1 MAIKALSGS
10 STKISSAKLL
20 GGSSSSANKI
30 NPNSLAS
37 IGSGGIT
44 ISKEDLGF
52 VKQKVIKVR
61 DLLKE
66 SFLLKKSE
74 LDKQKKTAEKKRFSE
89 KEQKL
94 EAKPDQKEDKKEKGP
109 QLPKLGFLDRV
120 KQFLYKLLLGFI
132 VYRLIDHLPKLISF
146 AKVAFR
152 VGEWIVDMAGKLLD
166 GVVTFIDWGYK
177 AVNSVRG
184 FIKSVGGDKT
194 LELFDKFTKAF
205 TVFVN
210 GALIVS
216 MIMLK
221 SRGLW
226 KTLIGEGAKKGA
238 AGILGRGVGRAGTRL
253 GIAVAGK
260 AGGMAVQGVAKTLSK
275 VLQKI
280 PIIGGLI
287 DFGINILLGEDPGRA
302 AARAA
307 GATAGGALAGLVAG
321 TVGSVVPFAGTALGA
336 FLGSTVGSFLGDWA
350 GGALYDAFAGASKKM
365 AGGGVAT
372 RGGKL
377 VGGAIKRTVG
387 KTKVKREVK
396 ITKDKLKPGVT
407 IGGESK
413 ISKMFPK
420 GPDDGTV
427 SQMGYIEK
435 SYNITSDIPF
445 FGPIFALAIKTLT
458 GQKPSAT
465 DYQRAGAGLNSWMN
479 NTFSTDTMKMGAFAG
494 GGEVNAEMFMGG
506 EDLSNII
513 AKSLEDNISSK
524 VDDSINELMKQL
536 MLKPMQVE
544 KKDINQ
550 QTPGENLGPGGN
562 ASDAVGG
569 ARLFMSEG
577 FPMLAA
583 AILAGNVQ
591 AESAWRGQRTP
602 WVLND
607 GAGTNKGLIS
617 WNRSRITNAEKFL
630 GKPLET
636 ASNGEQVK
644 WIKEELRQY
653 GLLDEFM
660 DSKSTEAQLKAAS
673 YKYIGWGIEGD
684 RWKQSSRILAAL
696 QKGEMGS
703 FTSAGAG
710 GGGGNL
716 GAGYGSGGSKIAGA
730 LGDYMKQVKI
740 PTGEIHQHP
749 KHPGWAK
756 RSYKSYHNEGRAID
770 LGGYG
775 PAHPSS
781 GGTDEQAPILRA
793 LVAWNKQKGVTPV
806 EVIHGS
812 PAFRGFG
819 KYESGPNDLHSH
831 HVHVAYAKGG
841 LVDGV
846 TYAMLGERG
855 KEFVIDADSTAALEN
870 TFPGFLSAINKA
882 NYEGA
887 IGVLRG
893 YAEYEFGGGPSE
905 IEIEE
910 PEPQIIPIGKSTTQ
924 NRMSSD
930 SGGGSE
936 DPYESM
942 AMSQ

>member
-37 IGSGGIT
+37 IGGGGLT

-74 LDKQKKTAEKKRFSE
+74 LNKQKKTAEKRRFSE
-89 KEQKL
+89 REQKL

-146 AKVAFR
+146 AKVAFK

-287 DFGINILLGEDPGRA
+287 DFGISILLGEDPGRA
-302 AARAA
+302 AARAV
-307 GATAGGALAGLVAG
+307 GSTAGGALAGLVAG
-321 TVGSVVPFAGTALGA
+321 AVGSVVPFAGTALGA
-336 FLGSTVGSFLGDWA
+336 ILGSTVGSFLGDWA

-365 AGGGVAT
+365 AGGGAAT

-407 IGGESK
+407 IGGEKK
-413 ISKMFPK
+413 ITKMFPK

-427 SQMGYIEK
+427 SQLGYIEK
-435 SYNITSDIPF
+435 TYDITSDIPF
-445 FGPIFALAIKTLT
+445 FGPIFALAIKALT

-479 NTFSTDTMKMGAFAG
+479 NTFSSGTMKMGAFAG

-550 QTPGENLGPGGN
+550 QTPEENLGPGGN

-569 ARLFMSEG
+569 ARLFMAEG

-660 DSKSTEAQLKAAS
+660 DSKSTEAQLKKAS

-684 RWKQSSRILAAL
+684 RWKQSSRILSAL
-696 QKGEMGS
+696 QKGEMGT
-703 FTSAGAG
+703 FAAGPG
-710 GGGGNL
+710 GGGGGGSSSYTQLSNNPDAKKGSKLAGEL
-716 GAGYGSGGSKIAGA
+716 GRFLDSKGLGKWGSG
-730 LGDYMKQVKI
+730 V
-740 PTGEIHQHP
+740 HQHP
-749 KHPGWAK
+749 EHPSWSPGSGHSAN
-756 RSYKSYHNEGRAID
+756 SLHYASQGARAID
-770 LGGYG
+770 IGGYG
-775 PAHPSS
+775 KSRGYS
-781 GGTDEQAPILRA
+781 DQDQILA
-793 LVAWNKQKGVTPV
+793 GVAEFNKMKGVKPV
-806 EVIHGS
+806 QLLKDGY
-812 PAFRGFG
+812 PG
-819 KYESGPNDLHSH
+819 HSD

-855 KEFVIDADSTAALEN
+855 KEFVVDADSTAALEN

>member
-10 STKISSAKLL
+10 STKISSIKLL

-37 IGSGGIT
+37 IGGGGIT

-321 TVGSVVPFAGTALGA
+321 AVGSVVPFAGTALGA
-336 FLGSTVGSFLGDWA
+336 ILGSTVGSFLGDWA
-350 GGALYDAFAGASKKM
+350 GGALYDAFADASKKM
-365 AGGGVAT
+365 AGGGAAT

-407 IGGESK
+407 IGGEKK
-413 ISKMFPK
+413 ITKMFPK

-427 SQMGYIEK
+427 SQLGYIEK
-435 SYNITSDIPF
+435 TYDITSDIPF

-479 NTFSTDTMKMGAFAG
+479 NTFSSDTMKMGAFAG

-569 ARLFMSEG
+569 ARLFMAEG

-710 GGGGNL
+710 GGGSSSSYTQLSNNPDAKKGSKLAGEL
-716 GAGYGSGGSKIAGA
+716 GRFLDSKGLGKWGSG
-730 LGDYMKQVKI
+730 V
-740 PTGEIHQHP
+740 HQHP
-749 KHPGWAK
+749 EHPSWSPESGHSPGSLHYA
-756 RSYKSYHNEGRAID
+756 SQGARAID
-770 LGGYG
+770 IGGYG
-775 PAHPSS
+775 RSRGYS
-781 GGTDEQAPILRA
+781 DQDQILA
-793 LVAWNKQKGVTPV
+793 GIAEFNKMKGVKPV
-806 EVIHGS
+806 QLLKDGYPGHD
-812 PAFRGFG
+812 
-819 KYESGPNDLHSH
+819 N

>member
-10 STKISSAKLL
+10 STKISSIKLL
-20 GGSSSSANKI
+20 GGSSSSAKKI

-37 IGSGGIT
+37 IGGGGIT

-52 VKQKVIKVR
+52 IKQKVIKVR

-89 KEQKL
+89 REQKL

-260 AGGMAVQGVAKTLSK
+260 AGGMAAKGAIKTLSK

-302 AARAA
+302 AARAV
-307 GATAGGALAGLVAG
+307 GSTAGGALAGLVAG
-321 TVGSVVPFAGTALGA
+321 AVGSVVPFAGTALGA
-336 FLGSTVGSFLGDWA
+336 ILGSTVGSFLGDWA

-365 AGGGVAT
+365 AGGGAAT

-377 VGGAIKRTVG
+377 VGGAIKRKVG

-396 ITKDKLKPGVT
+396 IPKDKLKPGAA
-407 IGGESK
+407 IGGEKK
-413 ISKMFPK
+413 ITKMFPK
-420 GPDDGTV
+420 GPDDRTV

-445 FGPIFALAIKTLT
+445 FGPIFALAIKALT

-479 NTFSTDTMKMGAFAG
+479 NTFSSDTMKMGAFAG

-513 AKSLEDNISSK
+513 AKSLQDSISSK
-524 VDDSINELMKQL
+524 VDNSINELMKQL
-536 MLKPMQVE
+536 MLKPNVDG
-544 KKDINQ
+544 KDKEDTTTT
-550 QTPGENLGPGGN
+550 TP
-562 ASDAVGG
+562 
-569 ARLFMSEG
+569 
-577 FPMLAA
+577 
-583 AILAGNVQ
+583 
-591 AESAWRGQRTP
+591 
-602 WVLND
+602 
-607 GAGTNKGLIS
+607 
-617 WNRSRITNAEKFL
+617 
-630 GKPLET
+630 ET
-636 ASNGEQVK
+636 SGNGEYSPEGLQGEIYQYLLSKGMDDVHALGLMAN
-644 WIKEELRQY
+644 ISRESGFRPGVLEE
-653 GLLDEFM
+653 
-660 DSKSTEAQLKAAS
+660 
-673 YKYIGWGIEGD
+673 
-684 RWKQSSRILAAL
+684 
-696 QKGEMGS
+696 
-703 FTSAGAG
+703 G
-710 GGGGNL
+710 GGGGVGLFQYTNEPRKGNFLKAVPNYKTNWKGQIDYALKEPGEPGQQYLSTQFSSPQEAADWFMRKWERPAEYIQNTEGPKIHKEYIAGLQKYRTKKGGSGSFDFGGMEL
-716 GAGYGSGGSKIAGA
+716 GKGYGSQGSKIAGE
-730 LGDYMKQVKI
+730 LGRFIQSKLKSPQQFQAVREHPEFGGVK
-740 PTGEIHQHP
+740 PAPAHA
-749 KHPGWAK
+749 PGGFH
-756 RSYKSYHNEGRAID
+756 YKGGGRAID
-770 LGGYG
+770 IGAYAHEQG
-775 PAHPSS
+775 PIIKVIS
-781 GGTDEQAPILRA
+781 QF
-793 LVAWNKQKGVTPV
+793 NQMKGVRPV
-806 EVIHGS
+806 ELLKAGD
-812 PAFRGFG
+812 PG
-819 KYESGPNDLHSH
+819 HSD

>member
-10 STKISSAKLL
+10 STKISSIKLL
-20 GGSSSSANKI
+20 GGSSSSAKKI

-37 IGSGGIT
+37 IGGGGIT

-52 VKQKVIKVR
+52 IKQKVIKVR

-89 KEQKL
+89 REQKL

-307 GATAGGALAGLVAG
+307 GSTAGGALAGLVAG
-321 TVGSVVPFAGTALGA
+321 AVGSVVPFAGTALGA
-336 FLGSTVGSFLGDWA
+336 ILGSTVGSFLGDWA

-365 AGGGVAT
+365 AGGGAAT

-569 ARLFMSEG
+569 ARLFMAEG

-660 DSKSTEAQLKAAS
+660 DSKSTEAQLKKAS

-696 QKGEMGS
+696 QKGEMGT
-703 FTSAGAG
+703 FAAGTGGASASSYTQLSNNPDAKKGSKLAG
-710 GGGGNL
+710 EL
-716 GAGYGSGGSKIAGA
+716 GRFLDSKGLGRWGSG
-730 LGDYMKQVKI
+730 V
-740 PTGEIHQHP
+740 HQHP
-749 KHPGWAK
+749 EHPAWSPESGHSAG
-756 RSYKSYHNEGRAID
+756 SLHYASQGARAID
-770 LGGYG
+770 IGGYG
-775 PAHPSS
+775 RSH
-781 GGTDEQAPILRA
+781 GGATDQDQILA
-793 LVAWNKQKGVTPV
+793 GVAEFNKMKGVKPV
-806 EVIHGS
+806 QLLKDGYPGHD
-812 PAFRGFG
+812 
-819 KYESGPNDLHSH
+819 N

-855 KEFVIDADSTAALEN
+855 KEFVVDADSTAALEN

>member
-10 STKISSAKLL
+10 STKISSIKLL
-20 GGSSSSANKI
+20 GGSSSSAKKI

-37 IGSGGIT
+37 IGGGGIT

-52 VKQKVIKVR
+52 IKQKVIKVR

-89 KEQKL
+89 REQKL

-321 TVGSVVPFAGTALGA
+321 AVGSVVPFAGTALGA
-336 FLGSTVGSFLGDWA
+336 ILGSTVGSFLGDWA

-365 AGGGVAT
+365 AGGGAAT

-407 IGGESK
+407 IGGEKK
-413 ISKMFPK
+413 ITKMFPK

-427 SQMGYIEK
+427 SQLGYIEK
-435 SYNITSDIPF
+435 TYDITSDIPF
-445 FGPIFALAIKTLT
+445 FGPIFALAIKALT

-479 NTFSTDTMKMGAFAG
+479 NTFSSDTMKMGAFAG

-569 ARLFMSEG
+569 ARLFMAEG

-660 DSKSTEAQLKAAS
+660 DSKSTEAQLKKAS

-684 RWKQSSRILAAL
+684 RWKQSSRILSAL
-696 QKGEMGS
+696 QKGEMGT
-703 FTSAGAG
+703 FAAGPG
-710 GGGGNL
+710 GGGGGGSSYTQLSNNPDAKKGSKLAGEL
-716 GAGYGSGGSKIAGA
+716 GRFLDSKGLGKWGSG
-730 LGDYMKQVKI
+730 V
-740 PTGEIHQHP
+740 HQHP
-749 KHPGWAK
+749 EHPSWSPESGHSAN
-756 RSYKSYHNEGRAID
+756 SLHYASQGARAID
-770 LGGYG
+770 IGGYG
-775 PAHPSS
+775 KSKGYS
-781 GGTDEQAPILRA
+781 DQDQILA
-793 LVAWNKQKGVTPV
+793 GVAEFNKMKGVKPV
-806 EVIHGS
+806 QLLKDGY
-812 PAFRGFG
+812 PG
-819 KYESGPNDLHSH
+819 HSD

>member
-10 STKISSAKLL
+10 STKISSIKLL
-20 GGSSSSANKI
+20 GGSSSSAKKI

-37 IGSGGIT
+37 IGGGGIT

-52 VKQKVIKVR
+52 IKQKVIKVR

-89 KEQKL
+89 REQKL

-321 TVGSVVPFAGTALGA
+321 AVGSVVPFAGTALGA
-336 FLGSTVGSFLGDWA
+336 ILGSTVGSFLGDWA

-365 AGGGVAT
+365 AGGGAAT

-407 IGGESK
+407 IGGEKK
-413 ISKMFPK
+413 ITKMFPK

-427 SQMGYIEK
+427 SQLGYIEK
-435 SYNITSDIPF
+435 TYDITSDIPF
-445 FGPIFALAIKTLT
+445 FGPIFALAIKALT

-465 DYQRAGAGLNSWMN
+465 DYQRAGAGLSSWMN
-479 NTFSTDTMKMGAFAG
+479 NTFSSDTMKMGAFAG

-569 ARLFMSEG
+569 ARLFMAEG

-660 DSKSTEAQLKAAS
+660 DSKSTEAQLKKAS

-684 RWKQSSRILAAL
+684 RWKQSSRILSAL
-696 QKGEMGS
+696 QKGEMGT
-703 FTSAGAG
+703 FAAGPG
-710 GGGGNL
+710 GGGGGGSSYTQLSNNPDAKKGSKLAGEL
-716 GAGYGSGGSKIAGA
+716 GRFLDSKGLGKWGSG
-730 LGDYMKQVKI
+730 V
-740 PTGEIHQHP
+740 HQHP
-749 KHPGWAK
+749 EHPSWSPESGHSAN
-756 RSYKSYHNEGRAID
+756 SLHYASQGARAID
-770 LGGYG
+770 IGGYG
-775 PAHPSS
+775 KSKGYS
-781 GGTDEQAPILRA
+781 DQDQILA
-793 LVAWNKQKGVTPV
+793 GVAEFNKMKGVKPV
-806 EVIHGS
+806 QLLKDGY
-812 PAFRGFG
+812 PG
-819 KYESGPNDLHSH
+819 HSD

>member
-10 STKISSAKLL
+10 STKISSIKLL
-20 GGSSSSANKI
+20 GGSSSSAKKI

-37 IGSGGIT
+37 IGGGGIT

-52 VKQKVIKVR
+52 IKQKVIKVR

-89 KEQKL
+89 REQKL

-260 AGGMAVQGVAKTLSK
+260 AGGMAAKGAIKTLSK

-302 AARAA
+302 AARAV
-307 GATAGGALAGLVAG
+307 GSTAGGALAGLVAG
-321 TVGSVVPFAGTALGA
+321 AVGSVVPFAGTALGA
-336 FLGSTVGSFLGDWA
+336 ILGSTVGSFLGDWA

-365 AGGGVAT
+365 AGGGAAT

-407 IGGESK
+407 IGGEKK
-413 ISKMFPK
+413 ITKMFPK
-420 GPDDGTV
+420 APDDGTV
-427 SQMGYIEK
+427 SQLGYIEK
-435 SYNITSDIPF
+435 TYDITSDIPF
-445 FGPIFALAIKTLT
+445 FGPIFALAIKALT

-479 NTFSTDTMKMGAFAG
+479 NTFSSDTMKMGAFAG

-569 ARLFMSEG
+569 ARLFMAEG

-660 DSKSTEAQLKAAS
+660 DSKSTEAQLKKAS

-696 QKGEMGS
+696 QKGEMGT
-703 FTSAGAG
+703 FTSAGGSSG
-710 GGGGNL
+710 GMEL
-716 GAGYGSGGSKIAGA
+716 GKGYGSQGSKIAGE
-730 LGDYMKQVKI
+730 LGRFIQSKLKSPQQFEAVREHPEFGGVK
-740 PTGEIHQHP
+740 PAPAHA
-749 KHPGWAK
+749 PGGFH
-756 RSYKSYHNEGRAID
+756 YKGGGRAID
-770 LGGYG
+770 IGAYAHEQG
-775 PAHPSS
+775 PIIKVIS
-781 GGTDEQAPILRA
+781 QF
-793 LVAWNKQKGVTPV
+793 NQMKGVRPV
-806 EVIHGS
+806 ELLKAGD
-812 PAFRGFG
+812 PG
-819 KYESGPNDLHSH
+819 HSD

-855 KEFVIDADSTAALEN
+855 KEFVVDADSTAALEN